1 MLTGVS
7 ARPQPTDLYNH
18 LLLNRVVFLRGY
30 VNDVTAA
37 KVVGSMLSLE
47 ALDSTEDI
55 VLYINSPGGMHY
67 NICGIVDTIRTLK
80 CDVATV
86 VVGTASNLGAVIAA
100 AGAKGKRSAM
110 PNARLMVKQPQG
122 GMQGSSFE
130 CAITAAELQRN
141 FAQTVSWITE
151 FTGMEREETE
161 QMIDRET
168 YMSASQA
175 IEAGFLDSVVG
186 GDTSMQDKVEA
197 EFQAFLAEAHKPR
210 AQVPDDPLPRRPG
223 YSLPEAEM
231 DAELEGE
238 QARFLRAFERWHAE
252 NGGAAL
258 GAEEGA
264 GEQGGGAGAVA
275 TAEGEAEAEAGTEAE
290 AEA

>member
-100 AGAKGKRSAM
+100 AGAKGK
-110 PNARLMVKQPQG
+110 K
-122 GMQGSSFE
+122 
-130 CAITAAELQRN
+130 
-141 FAQTVSWITE
+141 
-151 FTGMEREETE
+151 
-161 QMIDRET
+161 
-168 YMSASQA
+168 
-175 IEAGFLDSVVG
+175 
-186 GDTSMQDKVEA
+186 K
-197 EFQAFLAEAHKPR
+197 
-210 AQVPDDPLPRRPG
+210 
-223 YSLPEAEM
+223 
-231 DAELEGE
+231 
-238 QARFLRAFERWHAE
+238 
-252 NGGAAL
+252 
-258 GAEEGA
+258 
-264 GEQGGGAGAVA
+264 
-275 TAEGEAEAEAGTEAE
+275 
-290 AEA
+290 

>member
-1 MLTGVS
+1 MVLDEPSGRLTREPVPS
-7 ARPQPTDLYNH
+7 KPTDLFNH

-47 ALDSTEDI
+47 ALDSEEDI

-86 VVGTASNLGAVIAA
+86 VVGTASNLGAVVAA
-100 AGAKGKRSAM
+100 AGTKGKRSAM

-130 CAITAAELQRN
+130 CAITATELQRN

-151 FTGMEREETE
+151 FTGLEREGAEL
-161 QMIDRET
+161 MIDRET

-175 IEAGFLDSVVG
+175 IDAGFLDSVVG
-186 GDTSMQDKVEA
+186 GDTSMQDRVEA
-197 EFQAFLAEAHKPR
+197 EFQAFLQQAHRPR
-210 AQVPDDPLPRRPG
+210 EEVPDDPTQRRPG
-223 YSLPEAEM
+223 YSLKEAEL
-231 DAELEGE
+231 DAELEAE
-238 QARFLRAFERWHAE
+238 QARFLRAFEKWHVE
-252 NGGAAL
+252 NGGSVISAESGDGGEREAAPAAAA
-258 GAEEGA
+258 GGDAPAED
-264 GEQGGGAGAVA
+264 
-275 TAEGEAEAEAGTEAE
+275 
-290 AEA
+290 

>member
-1 MLTGVS
+1 
-7 ARPQPTDLYNH
+7 
-18 LLLNRVVFLRGY
+18 
-30 VNDVTAA
+30 
-37 KVVGSMLSLE
+37 
-47 ALDSTEDI
+47 
-55 VLYINSPGGMHY
+55 
-67 NICGIVDTIRTLK
+67 
-80 CDVATV
+80 
-86 VVGTASNLGAVIAA
+86 
-100 AGAKGKRSAM
+100 
-110 PNARLMVKQPQG
+110 
-122 GMQGSSFE
+122 
-130 CAITAAELQRN
+130 
-141 FAQTVSWITE
+141 
-151 FTGMEREETE
+151 
-161 QMIDRET
+161 MIDRET

-258 GAEEGA
+258 GAENLRAAAAVAFPGSGLASAAERQVLEVLQWLARRPDGA
-264 GEQGGGAGAVA
+264 TLRWACLDSTGCLRKAYVDVARAARAAGAPRRGMAVRR
-275 TAEGEAEAEAGTEAE
+275 ESIGGE
-290 AEA
+290 